1 MRSEAIRMYLII
13 QPSCIKFQETFGA
26 LNIGQLFFLETSIYN
41 ASVRVLQH
49 YKFQLIQLS
58 KGTEEEFKKNYCGTE
73 KAHQNNIL
81 KSVNLSKIKVT

>member
-58 KGTEEEFKKNYCGTE
+58 KGTEEEFKK
-73 KAHQNNIL
+73 KIL
-81 KSVNLSKIKVT
+81 WNRKSSSKQHFKICQSVKN

>member
-26 LNIGQLFFLETSIYN
+26 LNIGQLFFLETSICN
-41 ASVRVLQH
+41 ASVRVFQH

-58 KGTEEEFKKNYCGTE
+58 KGTEEEFKKKLLWNR
-73 KAHQNNIL
+73 
-81 KSVNLSKIKVT
+81 KS

>member
-41 ASVRVLQH
+41 ASVRVFQH

-58 KGTEEEFKKNYCGTE
+58 KGTEEEFKKKLLWNR
-73 KAHQNNIL
+73 
-81 KSVNLSKIKVT
+81 KS